1 MLGRFFTFL
10 EKAFQVCPYG
20 SMVGVLSD
28 LILKHKSHVIHQG
41 IQRLLK
47 CSNEIFIGM
56 APVQEAVYRE
66 HHPLYTI
73 FKTFKVEWYVKQ
85 SN

>member
-1 MLGRFFTFL
+1 
-10 EKAFQVCPYG
+10 
-20 SMVGVLSD
+20 MVGVLSD

-56 APVQEAVYRE
+56 APAQAAVYRE
-66 HHPLYTI
+66 HHPLYI
-73 FKTFKVEWYVKQ
+73 YFQ
-85 SN
+85 DI